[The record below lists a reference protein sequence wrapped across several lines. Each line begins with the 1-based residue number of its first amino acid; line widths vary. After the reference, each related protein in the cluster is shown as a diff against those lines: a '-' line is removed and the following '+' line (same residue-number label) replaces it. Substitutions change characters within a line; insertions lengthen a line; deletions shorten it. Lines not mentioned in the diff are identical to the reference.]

1 MSINRSQSDSAALA
15 EFDSL
20 PDSAFVR
27 VGVVAAL
34 YSVTTVSI
42 WAWAKRGLIPAPRKI
57 GPNVTGWNVGE
68 LRRRFDAAAVA

>member
-1 MSINRSQSDSAALA
+1 MGTLKHPVDREALA
-15 EFDSL
+15 KFDAL
-20 PDSAFVR
+20 PESAFVR

-57 GPNVTGWNVGE
+57 GPNVTAWNVGE
-68 LRRRFDAAAVA
+68 LRRALAPAKVA